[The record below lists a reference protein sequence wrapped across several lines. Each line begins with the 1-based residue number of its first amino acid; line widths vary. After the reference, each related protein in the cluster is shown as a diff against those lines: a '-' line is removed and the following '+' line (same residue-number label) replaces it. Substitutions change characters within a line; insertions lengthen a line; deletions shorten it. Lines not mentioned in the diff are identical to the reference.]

1 MSTSQH
7 TLDKEPMRI
16 DVGAEP
22 LHHRDVALGR
32 HEHPH
37 WSTEQ
42 LFLPKFH
49 GSRIANPS
57 PLAFSAV
64 AVSLYLI
71 SMVALKA
78 DDLASL
84 SIIVSTALGYSSVA
98 LLVAVSDAHPV
109 TVEDAS

>member
-7 TLDKEPMRI
+7 TLDKEHTRI
-16 DVGAEP
+16 EGGPDP
-22 LHHRDVALGR
+22 LLHVAQAHH
-32 HEHPH
+32 HHH
-37 WSTEQ
+37 HSTEQ
-42 LFLPKFH
+42 PFLPVYY

-78 DDLASL
+78 DNLSSL
-84 SIIVSTALGYSSVA
+84 SIVVSVALGYSSVA
-98 LLVAVSDAHPV
+98 LLVAVSIALVSIHRD
-109 TVEDAS
+109 